1 MIAGIPVLAGGLALT
16 AYESNKRD
24 KFLNNPKK
32 LEVGYVKLVN
42 KKRKKEMI
50 IQRNYSG
57 EDYIKRQTLNKL
69 RDPKNVKDAEI
80 ISEEILDEA
89 GNVVKVT
96 KKKLGDKIL
105 SKKVIIPATLAATA
119 IAGGTAA
126 YNHYK
131 NKKEKTYSQEEEI
144 ANIPADPGTEEYS
157 HLRAAIEKKPSQ
169 QAAGIQE
176 GYEKTELDIKR
187 SGREEKLEGEGKEI
201 VNNQVRQGREENL
214 DGRNE
219 SLDTLNN
226 FLEGIGK

>member
-1 MIAGIPVLAGGLALT
+1 
-16 AYESNKRD
+16 
-24 KFLNNPKK
+24 
-32 LEVGYVKLVN
+32 
-42 KKRKKEMI
+42 MI

-96 KKKLGDKIL
+96 KKKLGNKIL
-105 SKKVIIPATLAATA
+105 SKKVIIPATLAATLA
-119 IAGGTAA
+119 TGGTIA
-126 YNHYK
+126 YKHYK
-131 NKKEKTYSQEEEI
+131 DKKEKTYSQEEEI

>member
-1 MIAGIPVLAGGLALT
+1 
-16 AYESNKRD
+16 
-24 KFLNNPKK
+24 
-32 LEVGYVKLVN
+32 
-42 KKRKKEMI
+42 MI
-50 IQRNYSG
+50 IQGNYSG

-131 NKKEKTYSQEEEI
+131 NKKRKSLF
-144 ANIPADPGTEEYS
+144 S
-157 HLRAAIEKKPSQ
+157 R
-169 QAAGIQE
+169 
-176 GYEKTELDIKR
+176 
-187 SGREEKLEGEGKEI
+187 
-201 VNNQVRQGREENL
+201 
-214 DGRNE
+214 GRNC
-219 SLDTLNN
+219 
-226 FLEGIGK
+226 